1 MVELIVNG
9 TLDTRQFWPE
19 GTSDADTT
27 KILVNVQGFQVRED
41 GGAIRQ
47 THVFDGAKV
56 KGRSGTR
63 TVLNNAGK
71 MTVRLQGI
79 DAPELHYTAAPLKGG
94 SGVSAALRKRYN
106 EINEDFRQPLG
117 ETATVALRS
126 LLTQGGEGE
135 LACTAA
141 TFVEKPNDV
150 FDTYGRFVGDIRV
163 TLDGE
168 ELVVN
173 QWLARN
179 GWAFP
184 GFYTSMSNDEIQTL
198 LGAASA
204 AKSTSLLWKKY
215 TGTIGTLNQKL
226 TFRRGGVPNAAAD
239 KGPVLLP
246 KLFRRLVAWT
256 VAKKAKV
263 PGTASSFLKNLQA
276 SAVADA
282 FFLTDDFLNQ
292 GAHAAVATSF
302 PEHFSGAGKFQL
314 KPDEMVFREAPSTLL
329 NAAGEKVTEWD

>member
-27 KILVNVQGFQVRED
+27 KILVQVHGFQVRED
-41 GGAIRQ
+41 GGAMRE

-63 TVLNNAGK
+63 PVLNNAGK

-79 DAPELHYTAAPLKGG
+79 DAPELHYTAAPLKSG
-94 SGVSAALRKRYN
+94 SGVTPALRKKYN

-117 ETATVALRS
+117 ETATVALGDMLR
-126 LLTQGGEGE
+126 QGGDSE
-135 LACTAA
+135 LACSAA

-150 FDTYGRFVGDIRV
+150 FDTYGRFVGEIRV
-163 TLDGE
+163 TIGGQQV
-168 ELVVN
+168 VVN
-173 QWLARN
+173 QWLAKN
-179 GWAFP
+179 GWAYP
-184 GFYTSMSNDEIQTL
+184 GFYTSMSAEEIQTL
-198 LGAASA
+198 LDASAA

-226 TFRRGGVPNAAAD
+226 IFRRGGPPDPAAD
-239 KGPVLLP
+239 KGPVLMP

-263 PGTASSFLKNLQA
+263 PGTPSSFLKSLEAN
-276 SAVADA
+276 AVADA
-282 FFLTDDFLNQ
+282 FFLTDDFLEQ

-302 PEHFSGAGKFQL
+302 PEHFSAAGKFQL

-329 NAAGEKVTEWD
+329 NAAGEKVVEWD